1 MYDAI
6 VLAGGSA
13 RRLGGVDKP
22 LLDVGGVRLLDRVLA
37 AVASAERRIVVGPRR
52 DVPASGPVLWRREQP
67 PGGGPVA
74 AIAAALDAVASE
86 QVLVL
91 AADLPDIAPAVP
103 ALLSALDGAPGAEV
117 ACLREPD
124 GRVNYLAAAW
134 RAAAL
139 RRAVA
144 ACGDPAG
151 SPARRLIGAA
161 VMIEVADP
169 AGWGRDCDTWD
180 ELAQARRRAA
190 DDDKRSDT

>member
-37 AVASAERRIVVGPRR
+37 AVATAERRIVVGPRR
-52 DVPASGPVLWRREQP
+52 ELDAHGPVLWRREQP

-74 AIAAALDAVASE
+74 AIAAALDAATAE
-86 QVLVL
+86 RVLVL
-91 AADLPDIAPAVP
+91 AADLPEVAPAVP
-103 ALLSALDGAPGAEV
+103 ALLAALDGAPGAEV
-117 ACLREPD
+117 ACLSEPD
-124 GRVNYLAAAW
+124 GHVNYLAAAW
-134 RAAAL
+134 RTAAL
-139 RRAVA
+139 RRAVT
-144 ACGDPAG
+144 ACGDPSG

-180 ELAQARRRAA
+180 ELSEARRRAEEGT
-190 DDDKRSDT
+190 R